1 MKKLISLC
9 ILACFAML
17 TCISATQKAEQSPNE
32 IVQIKQKE
40 NSLNSAE
47 TVLVKR
53 EPKTTELEGTWKA
66 TEAYNIPYIKFYGS
80 YFQLIELPS
89 DNGNNENNEYYEGK
103 GTFRIK
109 KDGSVT
115 LLLSKFCDVVDG
127 VSKGLYDL
135 SEYKWITGI
144 RDKLTYDNYS
154 VDGDVLRLGTATYT
168 RCEDIDWRIK

>member
-17 TCISATQKAEQSPNE
+17 TCISATQKAEQSPSE
-32 IVQIKQKE
+32 IVQIRQKE

-53 EPKTTELEGTWKA
+53 EPKTTELEGTWKGV
-66 TEAYNIPYIKFYGS
+66 ESRNIPYIKFYKS
-80 YFQLIELPS
+80 YFQMIEVTS
-89 DNGNNENNEYYEGK
+89 ENEYYEAK

-115 LLLSKFCDVVDG
+115 LLLAKLCKVVDG
-127 VSKGLYDL
+127 VTKEFYDL
-135 SEYKWITGI
+135 SEYKWITDLPD
-144 RDKLTYDNYS
+144 RFTYENFS
-154 VDGDVLRLGTATYT
+154 VDGDVLRLGTDTFT

>member
-9 ILACFAML
+9 ILACFAIL
-17 TCISATQKAEQSPNE
+17 TCISSTQKAEQSPSE

-40 NSLNSAE
+40 NSLNAAE

-53 EPKTTELEGTWKA
+53 ESKTTELEGTWKGV
-66 TEAYNIPYIKFYGS
+66 ESRNIPYIKFYKS
-80 YFQLIELPS
+80 YFQMIEVTS
-89 DNGNNENNEYYEGK
+89 ENEYYEAK

-115 LLLSKFCDVVDG
+115 LLLAKLCKVVDG
-127 VSKGLYDL
+127 VTKEFYDL
-135 SEYKWITGI
+135 SEYKWITDLPD
-144 RDKLTYDNYS
+144 RFTYENFS

>member
-9 ILACFAML
+9 ILACFAIL

-32 IVQIKQKE
+32 IVQIRQKE

-53 EPKTTELEGTWKA
+53 EPKTTELEGTWKGV
-66 TEAYNIPYIKFYGS
+66 ESRNIPYIKFYKS
-80 YFQLIELPS
+80 YFQMIEVTS
-89 DNGNNENNEYYEGK
+89 ENEYYEAK

-115 LLLSKFCDVVDG
+115 LLLAKLCKVVDG
-127 VSKGLYDL
+127 VTKEFYDL
-135 SEYKWITGI
+135 SEYKWITDLPD
-144 RDKLTYDNYS
+144 RFTYENFS
-154 VDGDVLRLGTATYT
+154 VDGDVLRLGTDTFT

>member
-9 ILACFAML
+9 ILACFAIL
-17 TCISATQKAEQSPNE
+17 TCISATQKAEQSPSE

-47 TVLVKR
+47 SVLVKR

-66 TEAYNIPYIKFYGS
+66 TEANDMPYVKFYGS
-80 YFQLIELPS
+80 YFQLIGVVSE
-89 DNGNNENNEYYEGK
+89 NEYYEYK

-109 KDGSVT
+109 NDGSVT
-115 LLLSKFCDVVDG
+115 FLVTKFCKVVDG
-127 VSKGLYDL
+127 ITKRIYDL
-135 SEYKWITGI
+135 SEFKWITGL
-144 RDKLTYDNYS
+144 RDRFTYENFS
-154 VDGDVLRLGTATYT
+154 VDGDVLRLGTDTFT

>member
-9 ILACFAML
+9 ILACFAIL
-17 TCISATQKAEQSPNE
+17 TCISATQKAEQSPSE

-47 TVLVKR
+47 SVLVKR

-66 TEAYNIPYIKFYGS
+66 ESIKNVPYIKFHGS
-80 YFQLIELPS
+80 YFQMIEIPS
-89 DNGNNENNEYYEGK
+89 KAENNEYYEEK

-109 KDGSVT
+109 KDGSVV
-115 LLLSKFCDVVDG
+115 LLLAKFCRVVDG
-127 VSKGLYDL
+127 VTKEFYDL